1 MPEHVF
7 TLAALGHTVDAQTN
21 FLTIFEILE
30 SIGAPGL
37 PIILPR
43 LSFVT
48 LWRREEGDQ
57 GVAFV
62 ERLEIVDPDGEPN
75 ASFEV
80 SFAFERLYQRTIGR
94 VQGAIF
100 KKAGCHRVRVSVR
113 RSDQQEWSGTLAQFP
128 IEVLVPEHSDPS
140 LFKPA

>member
-7 TLAALGHTVDAQTN
+7 TLAAMGHAVDAQTN
-21 FLTIFEILE
+21 QLTVFEIAE
-30 SIGAPGL
+30 SVGALGL
-37 PIILPR
+37 PIVLPR

-48 LWRREEGDQ
+48 LWRREEGDL
-57 GVAFV
+57 GVSFT

-94 VQGAIF
+94 VFGPKFQ
-100 KKAGCHRVRVSVR
+100 KPGCHRVKVTVR
-113 RSDQQEWSGTLAQFP
+113 RSDQQEWSGPVAQFP
-128 IEVLVPEHSDPS
+128 IEVSLLEHSDSS
-140 LFKPA
+140 LLKPA